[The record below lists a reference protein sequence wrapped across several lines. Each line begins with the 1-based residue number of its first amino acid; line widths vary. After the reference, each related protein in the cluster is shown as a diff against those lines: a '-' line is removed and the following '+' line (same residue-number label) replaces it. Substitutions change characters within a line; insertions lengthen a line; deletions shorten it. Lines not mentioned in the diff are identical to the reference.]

1 MCGWGRGRRAPVA
14 GGPRSPVPS
23 APFPSLPER
32 PCWLPL
38 APRGLRFPSIPPPA
52 HVLLRMCLQVVKLK
66 GQVLSVMYRFRTKSR
81 EWLLIR
87 TSSFTFQ
94 NPYSDEIEYVICTN
108 TNVKYVPG
116 ESAGPEAGGGWA
128 PSSGPRGDPSAP
140 SVPDA
145 AVPRAWRPASRAG
158 LPEAPGFAGCWRPG
172 PRPAELGQGL
182 GTWGHVASVLHARRH
197 APQCLRVH
205 TARPQG
211 RQHTP
216 GQVCGLPRS

>member
-1 MCGWGRGRRAPVA
+1 
-14 GGPRSPVPS
+14 
-23 APFPSLPER
+23 
-32 PCWLPL
+32 
-38 APRGLRFPSIPPPA
+38 
-52 HVLLRMCLQVVKLK
+52 MCLQVVKLK

-145 AVPRAWRPASRAG
+145 AVPRVWRPASRAG

-182 GTWGHVASVLHARRH
+182 GRSVASQGADEPGAHVSLLPLIRETLSLSPPLHLHRGPQQQRSRSPQSLRGAPCLLEPGARW
-197 APQCLRVH
+197 
-205 TARPQG
+205 RPPRK
-211 RQHTP
+211 RQ
-216 GQVCGLPRS
+216 Q